1 MPRKRFR
8 ISFLQ
13 DRVRRSCQGRSCY
26 NRTMKKSK
34 DDLFRQ
40 ALAISVLGEQ
50 ILEYEENGT
59 CLLYED
65 LTGWM
70 QGDKDYAEFVELA
83 FALSFQAHEMAALAY
98 RDSFAVLGVLDEF
111 QEYASRPSH
120 MKEALYRASSLMLDF
135 MEDLPGAEKF
145 CAALQEEPDGYSTL
159 EELARAMDEDDIE
172 QPDPAQED
180 LADALDSLSS
190 ADEETSLLQDRRIC

>member
-1 MPRKRFR
+1 
-8 ISFLQ
+8 
-13 DRVRRSCQGRSCY
+13 
-26 NRTMKKSK
+26 MKKSK

-70 QGDKDYAEFVELA
+70 QGDEDYAKFVELA

-145 CAALQEEPDGYSTL
+145 CASLQEEPDGYSTL

-172 QPDPAQED
+172 QPDGSEEM
-180 LADALDSLSS
+180 LAEALDSLSS
-190 ADEETSLLQDRRIC
+190 AEGEADLLHSGRRIC